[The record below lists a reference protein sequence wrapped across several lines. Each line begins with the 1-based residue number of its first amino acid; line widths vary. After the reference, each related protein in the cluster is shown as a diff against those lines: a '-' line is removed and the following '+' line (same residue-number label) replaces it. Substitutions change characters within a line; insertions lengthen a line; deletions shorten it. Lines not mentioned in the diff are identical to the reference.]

1 MNPRQPP
8 AVDDIRSRELGA
20 FLRSRRERLAP
31 ADVGLPTGAR
41 RRTPGLRREE
51 VAMIAGVGTTWYTWL
66 EQGRDVKPS
75 NETLGAIAEALRLDA
90 AETGHLYI
98 LAGRQPPSRRPTQ
111 PETVDAALRH
121 TLASLTIQPAYVM
134 GRRWDVLAWN
144 RAAEVIFGDYGALE
158 GDARN
163 IMHLLFTAQDY
174 RRLLVDWPEL
184 ARMALGRFRAESAK
198 YIGDPNFERLI
209 ASLTVAS
216 PEFRAWWPERDVIRQ
231 LSGVKQIRHPACGG
245 LTFEHMSFSID
256 DGSDMKLIVYTPLPA
271 QDSVAKMEALLRSAP
286 VAAATTSRALDAAP
300 A

>member
-1 MNPRQPP
+1 M
-8 AVDDIRSRELGA
+8 
-20 FLRSRRERLAP
+20 AP
-31 ADVGLPTGAR
+31 SKATR
-41 RRTPGLRREE
+41 
-51 VAMIAGVGTTWYTWL
+51 
-66 EQGRDVKPS
+66 
-75 NETLGAIAEALRLDA
+75 AISC
-90 AETGHLYI
+90 TCCS
-98 LAGRQPPSRRPTQ
+98 P
-111 PETVDAALRH
+111 
-121 TLASLTIQPAYVM
+121 
-134 GRRWDVLAWN
+134 
-144 RAAEVIFGDYGALE
+144 
-158 GDARN
+158 
-163 IMHLLFTAQDY
+163 QDY